1 MTISAA
7 ADTTFIDACNLY
19 KASAVMLSEGYDD
32 YCHRAS
38 ALFGIH
44 GSLIPVHSGII
55 PPTVS
60 RISPERSSSSPDR
73 HIGTQALRCG

>member
-7 ADTTFIDACNLY
+7 ADTTFIDPCNLY

-32 YCHRAS
+32 Y
-38 ALFGIH
+38 F
-44 GSLIPVHSGII
+44 LIPVHSGII

-73 HIGTQALRCG
+73 HTGTQALRCGR